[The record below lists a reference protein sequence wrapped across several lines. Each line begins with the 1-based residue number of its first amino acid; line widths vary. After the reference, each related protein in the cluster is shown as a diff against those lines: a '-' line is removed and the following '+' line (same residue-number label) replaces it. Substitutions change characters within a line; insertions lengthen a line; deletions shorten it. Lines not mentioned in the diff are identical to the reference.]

1 MDTFNN
7 KVKIYLN
14 GKLDSSHDFQL
25 ADKNATISG
34 NTLTIG
40 ADPYNNHFSGLMYEP
55 SLYYGAFSASKV
67 ESISS
72 DVKLLC
78 AYFFHRLNSNGGYDD
93 VGLNSLHATVQG
105 SVPIAYPGFI
115 EFNKSGSFVP
125 NNSVHVEIGD
135 RFL

>member
-1 MDTFNN
+1 MSGTGCISTNAVSLNNWSHVSVSVDTFNN

-55 SLYYGAFSASKV
+55 SLYYGAFSASKW
-67 ESISS
+67 S
-72 DVKLLC
+72 
-78 AYFFHRLNSNGGYDD
+78 R
-93 VGLNSLHATVQG
+93 
-105 SVPIAYPGFI
+105 
-115 EFNKSGSFVP
+115 
-125 NNSVHVEIGD
+125 
-135 RFL
+135 